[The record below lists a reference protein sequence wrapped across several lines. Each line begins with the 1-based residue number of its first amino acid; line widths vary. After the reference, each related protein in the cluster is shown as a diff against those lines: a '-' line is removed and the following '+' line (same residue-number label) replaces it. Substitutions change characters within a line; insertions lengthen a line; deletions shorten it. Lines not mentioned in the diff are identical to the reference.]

1 MRARINHSKNKDKRI
16 NARITEAQFIELK
29 KIAERK
35 DLPVSHLIRLAV
47 KNFLL
52 DK

>member
-1 MRARINHSKNKDKRI
+1 MKSKTSHSRNKDKRI
-16 NARITEAQFIELK
+16 NARITEAQFIELQK
-29 KIAERK
+29 MAERK
-35 DLPVSHLIRLAV
+35 DLPISHLIRLAV